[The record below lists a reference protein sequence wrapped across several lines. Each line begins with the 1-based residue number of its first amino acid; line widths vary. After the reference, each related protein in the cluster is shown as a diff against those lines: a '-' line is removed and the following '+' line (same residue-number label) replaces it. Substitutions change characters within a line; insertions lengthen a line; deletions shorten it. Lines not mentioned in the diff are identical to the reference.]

1 MSTSLQRLVS
11 VKRVIAIWARCPE
24 DDVSL
29 ESSLSDLSLE
39 PPETLIPRLN
49 KRMGKYQDRK
59 RALTL
64 QMWSDNP
71 PSLVAD
77 VYALVEINCFGVLA

>member
-11 VKRVIAIWARCPE
+11 VKRVIAIWAKCPE

-29 ESSLSDLSLE
+29 ESSLSDLSAQ
-39 PPETLIPRLN
+39 PSETLITRLN
-49 KRMGKYQDRK
+49 NRMRRYQDLK
-59 RALTL
+59 EELTP

-71 PSLVAD
+71 PSFVAD
-77 VYALVEINCFGVLA
+77 VYALVESKCFGVLA